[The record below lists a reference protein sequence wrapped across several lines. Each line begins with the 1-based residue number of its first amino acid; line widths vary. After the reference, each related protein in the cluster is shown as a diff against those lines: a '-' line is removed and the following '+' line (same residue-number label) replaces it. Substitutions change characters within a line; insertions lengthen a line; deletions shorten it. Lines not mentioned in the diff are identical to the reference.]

1 MEMKRQKKY
10 LAVKE
15 AIQQDI
21 AALKPGDLAGTEM
34 AYVKKFNVSR
44 PTVRHAIND
53 LIEEGAVMRVAGV
66 GLQIPSR
73 QQALDPQK
81 KLLIMVN
88 ALESDDGMF
97 TRVVLGAVDVSN
109 KKGYNY
115 QIMNNLFEETK
126 YNFLLN
132 NDMSQYLGVITTAYD
147 TYYDKKS
154 MQFLKENNI
163 PVVLIDNPFRRG
175 IFSYV
180 VADDYAGG
188 YLVGTHL
195 AQLGH
200 KRVLFI
206 MNGWPAQTTHNRM
219 QGLREGL
226 AEYDVELRDEDVVK
240 VPFEADADGY
250 ILENARNPSFDYSAI
265 ACSNDMLAMYV
276 VNALDKLE
284 LRVPDDISITGFGD
298 YRIAS
303 MMRHPLT
310 TIHVSGYKM
319 GSEAARLIYS
329 SDFARQTKKIILNV
343 HLVERST
350 TAPVSEPVKKAILI

>member
-1 MEMKRQKKY
+1 MSQSDMEMKKQKKY

-53 LIEEGAVMRVAGV
+53 LIEEGAVIRVAGV

-73 QQALDPQK
+73 QQAPDSQK

-163 PVVLIDNPFRRG
+163 PVVLIDNPFRRDRK
-175 IFSYV
+175 SV
-180 VADDYAGG
+180 V
-188 YLVGTHL
+188 
-195 AQLGH
+195 
-200 KRVLFI
+200 
-206 MNGWPAQTTHNRM
+206 
-219 QGLREGL
+219 
-226 AEYDVELRDEDVVK
+226 
-240 VPFEADADGY
+240 
-250 ILENARNPSFDYSAI
+250 
-265 ACSNDMLAMYV
+265 
-276 VNALDKLE
+276 
-284 LRVPDDISITGFGD
+284 
-298 YRIAS
+298 
-303 MMRHPLT
+303 
-310 TIHVSGYKM
+310 
-319 GSEAARLIYS
+319 
-329 SDFARQTKKIILNV
+329 
-343 HLVERST
+343 
-350 TAPVSEPVKKAILI
+350 